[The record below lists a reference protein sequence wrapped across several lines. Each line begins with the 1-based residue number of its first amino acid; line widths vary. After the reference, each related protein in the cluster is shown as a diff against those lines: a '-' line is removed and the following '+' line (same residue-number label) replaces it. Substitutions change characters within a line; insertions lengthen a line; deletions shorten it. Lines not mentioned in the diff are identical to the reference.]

1 MARHIDPQEVRH
13 IAHLSRL
20 KLSDEE
26 IARFGAQLSDVLDYM
41 QTLNEL
47 DTSDVEPTAHPL
59 PIRNVL
65 RDDVPGEPIG
75 ADNALA
81 NAPARAD
88 DYFKVPKVLDQDSA

>member
-1 MARHIDPQEVRH
+1 MAQRIDPQQVRH

-20 KLSDEE
+20 KLSDDE
-26 IARFGAQLSDVLDYM
+26 IARFGGQLSDVLDYM

-47 DTSDVEPTAHPL
+47 DTTNVEPTAHPL

-65 RDDVPGEPIG
+65 RDDVQGEPIG
-75 ADNALA
+75 AEKALA
-81 NAPARAD
+81 NAPARAE